1 MNKYNHL
8 LNLNLEE
15 EENKILN
22 FIRKTVSASK
32 KQGIVI
38 GISGGIDSA
47 VVAQLCVKALNKE
60 NILSILMFEKDKNNI
75 DYKHAKNLIN
85 VLSVKFIDCPITNIF
100 NTFVNNIDTN
110 NDKIALG
117 NIKARIR
124 MTLLYYYANV
134 YDYLVVGTG
143 DLSEKL
149 MGYFTKYGDGG
160 ADFFPISHLY
170 KSQIRQLAKYFDID
184 EEIIKK
190 PPSPNLW
197 DDHKAS
203 DELPLEYEKL
213 DLVLFKLFKEQIS
226 DSMISQQLN
235 IPINI
240 INEISNRMEINK
252 HKHVSQP
259 QI

>member
-1 MNKYNHL
+1 MNNYDNL
-8 LNLNLEE
+8 LDLNLRE
-15 EENKILN
+15 EENRILD
-22 FIRKTVSASK
+22 FIRKTVSESK
-32 KQGIVI
+32 KKGVVI

-60 NILSILMFEKDKNNI
+60 NVLSILMFEKDKNNV

-85 VLSVKFIDCPITNIF
+85 TLSVKFIDYSITDIF
-100 NTFVNNIDTN
+100 NTFVNNLYVT

-117 NIKARIR
+117 NVKARIR
-124 MTLLYYYANV
+124 MTLLYYYANI

-170 KSQIRQLAKYFDID
+170 KSQIKQLAKYFDLD

-190 PPSPNLW
+190 PSSPNLW
-197 DDHKAS
+197 DNHKAS

-240 INEISNRMEINK
+240 IAEISNRMKINK

>member
-1 MNKYNHL
+1 MNNYDNL
-8 LNLNLEE
+8 LDLNLRE
-15 EENKILN
+15 EENRILD
-22 FIRKTVSASK
+22 FIRKTVSESK
-32 KQGIVI
+32 KKGVVI

-60 NILSILMFEKDKNNI
+60 NVLSILMFEKDKNNV

-85 VLSVKFIDCPITNIF
+85 TLSVKFIDYSITDIF
-100 NTFVNNIDTN
+100 NTFVNNLYVT

-124 MTLLYYYANV
+124 MTLLYYYANI

-170 KSQIRQLAKYFDID
+170 KSQIKQLAKYFDLD

-190 PPSPNLW
+190 PSSPNLW
-197 DDHKAS
+197 DNHKAS

-240 INEISNRMEINK
+240 IAEISNRMKINK

>member
-1 MNKYNHL
+1 MNKYDNL
-8 LNLNLEE
+8 LDLNLRE
-15 EENKILN
+15 EENRILN
-22 FIRKTVSASK
+22 FIRKTVSESK
-32 KQGIVI
+32 TRGIVI

-60 NILSILMFEKDKNNI
+60 NVLSILMFEKDKNNV

-85 VLSVKFIDCPITNIF
+85 TLSVKFIDYSITDIF
-100 NTFVNNIDTN
+100 NTFVNNIDVT

-117 NIKARIR
+117 NVKARIR
-124 MTLLYYYANV
+124 MTLLYYYANI

-170 KSQIRQLAKYFDID
+170 KSKIRQLAKYFDLD

-190 PPSPNLW
+190 PSSPNLW
-197 DDHKAS
+197 DNHKAS
-203 DELPLEYEKL
+203 DELLLEYEQL
-213 DLVLFKLFKEQIS
+213 DLVLFKLVKEQIS

-240 INEISNRMEINK
+240 ITEISNRMKINK

>member
-32 KQGIVI
+32 KQGVVI

-60 NILSILMFEKDKNNI
+60 NILSLLMFEKDKNNI

-100 NTFVNNIDTN
+100 NTFVNNIDIN

-117 NIKARIR
+117 NVKARIR

-170 KSQIRQLAKYFDID
+170 KSQIKQLAKYFDID

-197 DDHKAS
+197 DGHKAS

-240 INEISNRMEINK
+240 INEISNRMETNK

>member
-1 MNKYNHL
+1 MNKYTSL
-8 LNLNLEE
+8 LDLNLKK
-15 EENKILN
+15 EENRILN
-22 FIRKTVSASK
+22 FIRKTVSESK
-32 KQGIVI
+32 KKGVVI

-47 VVAQLCVKALNKE
+47 VAAQLCVKALNKE
-60 NILSILMFEKDKNNI
+60 NILSILMFEKDKNNV
-75 DYKHAKNLIN
+75 DYNHAKNLIN
-85 VLSVKFIDCPITNIF
+85 DLSIKFIDCPITSIF
-100 NTFVNNIDTN
+100 NIFVNNLDITD
-110 NDKIALG
+110 DKIALG
-117 NIKARIR
+117 NVKARIR
-124 MTLLYYYANV
+124 MTLLYYYANI
-134 YDYLVVGTG
+134 YNYLVVGTG

-197 DDHKAS
+197 DNHKAS

-213 DLVLFKLFKEQIS
+213 DLVLFKLFNEQIS
-226 DSMISQQLN
+226 NSIISRQLN
-235 IPINI
+235 IPVNI
-240 INEISNRMEINK
+240 IDEISNRIKINK
-252 HKHVSQP
+252 HKHISQP